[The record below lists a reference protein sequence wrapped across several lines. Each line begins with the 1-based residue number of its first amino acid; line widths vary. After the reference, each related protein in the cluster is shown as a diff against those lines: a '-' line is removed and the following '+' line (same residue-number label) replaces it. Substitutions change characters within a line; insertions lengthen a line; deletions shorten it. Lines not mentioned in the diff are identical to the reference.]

1 MKKLDKFFKYLFIF
15 LSIMTIL
22 YAIEMLFT
30 HYACYDFP
38 NSNLRGKI
46 CGVFYSNFG
55 NRLYKIL
62 ATCYSSLLLLNL
74 PYFIYLL
81 LRKNGFKKSILTFI
95 MNSIIVIFTFFI
107 SVMTSVIGL

>member
-1 MKKLDKFFKYLFIF
+1 MKKLDKFLKYLFIF
-15 LSIMTIL
+15 LGIMTIL
-22 YAIEMLFT
+22 FAIEMLFT

-38 NSNLRGKI
+38 NINLRGKI

-55 NRLYKIL
+55 NHLYKIF

-81 LRKNGFKKSILTFI
+81 LRKNGFKKSIITFLI
-95 MNSIIVIFTFFI
+95 YSIIVIITFI
-107 SVMTSVIGL
+107 VSIITNVIGI